1 MRKVATARN
10 YFSQVAKEVS
20 TLFILCE
27 EESVA
32 VSGLWWLHWSVEQ
45 APGGYKSWGA
55 AWPGLTAGSSEQTS
69 ANNKPQLQFQPRN
82 SHSHHDQLLVPAG
95 ITYDLSPSVEAHYL
109 PHPPAWR
116 RSYLPPSLLYFTEIP
131 ASARQSPASG
141 VSDWVQADTGARA
154 PPPHTDPRPT
164 QHSPGPVPVL

>member
-10 YFSQVAKEVS
+10 YFSPVAKEVS

-27 EESVA
+27 EESVV

-55 AWPGLTAGSSEQTS
+55 AWPGLTAGSREQTS
-69 ANNKPQLQFQPRN
+69 ANNKLQLQFQPRN
-82 SHSHHDQLLVPAG
+82 SVTLTSRSAVSTGWHHIWFIPLSRG
-95 ITYDLSPSVEAHYL
+95 TLSPPSPGLA
-109 PHPPAWR
+109 AQ
-116 RSYLPPSLLYFTEIP
+116 LPPPLPTLFYRDPGF
-131 ASARQSPASG
+131 SPASG

-164 QHSPGPVPVL
+164 QHSQGPVPVL